1 MATDRGE
8 VASAALVSGCREE
21 LRTGGTQWVG

>member
-8 VASAALVSGCREE
+8 VAVENLQRGDLV
-21 LRTGGTQWVG
+21 RTADGD